1 MYSAVYL
8 IYFVFHSQT
17 TALIRIG
24 ILSLL
29 ILFCLFVYHFLQLIY

>member
-8 IYFVFHSQT
+8 IYFVFHTRT
-17 TALIRIG
+17 TALVGIG

-29 ILFCLFVYHFLQLIY
+29 ILFRLYHFLQLIY

>member
-8 IYFVFHSQT
+8 IYFVFHART
-17 TALIRIG
+17 TVLIRIG

-29 ILFCLFVYHFLQLIY
+29 ILFCLYHFLQLIY